1 VITVPGALQVI
12 VRTELLAFRNRAL
25 KRNPVRLA
33 AIGIILLIGAV
44 VIGGGSFTVGATAG
58 HFLTF
63 AVDPLLA
70 AAFTGLSLLMLV
82 IGFPTVIASFFVG
95 RDLLQLVVAPVRT
108 RDIFVARLAIATSA
122 NLLISGILVAGVL
135 GVGAGAGAPLPYY
148 VLAAMLIA
156 LQIIVMTSLQVI
168 LMTLILRW
176 VPARLARDVA
186 AGVAG
191 LTGAALYVGWNL
203 SLRQTFGRRGRP
215 DLSNLTGFAQRIDWL
230 PTTWPGHAL
239 SAAIDGNPAS
249 AVVWALATLVLAV
262 LLLAVAER
270 LYERTLL
277 SGMGTFGGAAIVWR
291 RRSERPA
298 TPSTATGAGSPT
310 IAIAR
315 KDWLGFRRDVRRLT
329 RLLPALLLPLG
340 YAAALSQPSRSLSGF
355 WSNVA
360 LVTFISMFMSSALA
374 SPSIPSERRGFQLLR
389 MAPLTMWQLLRAK
402 VFIAL
407 PPVLATMMIFSIAVG
422 VAGKSGVPQVLELM
436 VFGVWLAVG
445 FVSISVSGGAI
456 DPRFDATDDRR
467 AIGLVGT
474 LAAIGGSLAFALL
487 SIGALAG
494 FNFGAE
500 AATGTANLGPI
511 PSTLAVGV
519 VMISAGVLL
528 IVAGVVLTAVL
539 LWIANARLRSFE
551 ASIPAS

>member
-1 VITVPGALQVI
+1 MAGPGALQVI
-12 VRTELLAFRNRAL
+12 VGSELLAFRNRVL
-25 KRNPVRLA
+25 RRNPARLA
-33 AIGIILLIGAV
+33 AIGLILLFGAV
-44 VIGGGSFTVGATAG
+44 VIGGGAFTIGATAG

-148 VLAAMLIA
+148 VLAALLIA
-156 LQIIVMTSLQVI
+156 LQIIVITALQVI

-215 DLSNLTGFAQRIDWL
+215 DLSNLTELAQHIDWL

-239 SAAIDGNPAS
+239 SAAVDGRPGS
-249 AVVWALATLVLAV
+249 ATAWALATVVLAV
-262 LLLAVAER
+262 LLLAIAEL

-277 SGMGTFGGAAIVWR
+277 SGLGTFGGAATVWR

-298 TPSTATGAGSPT
+298 TPSRATGAGSPT

-360 LVTFISMFMSSALA
+360 LVTFLSMFMSSALA
-374 SPSIPSERRGFQLLR
+374 SPSVPSERRGFQLLR

-402 VFIAL
+402 VLIAL
-407 PPVLATMMIFSIAVG
+407 PPVVATMLVFSIAVD
-422 VAGKSGVPQVLELM
+422 VASKSGVPQGLELIA
-436 VFGVWLAVG
+436 FGLWLAIG

-456 DPRFDATDDRR
+456 DPRFDVTDDRK
-467 AIGLVGT
+467 AVGLVGT
-474 LAAIGGSLAFALL
+474 LAAIGGSLAFAVF
-487 SIGALAG
+487 SVGALAG
-494 FNFGAE
+494 FTFGAE
-500 AATGTANLGPI
+500 AATGTVDLGPI
-511 PSTLAVGV
+511 PSTPAVGV
-519 VMISAGVLL
+519 TMILGGALL
-528 IVAGVVLTAVL
+528 IVAGVMLTAVL
-539 LWIANARLRSFE
+539 LWIANARLNTFE
-551 ASIPAS
+551 ATIAAT

>member
-1 VITVPGALQVI
+1 MAGPGALQVI
-12 VRTELLAFRNRAL
+12 VGSELLAFRNRVL
-25 KRNPVRLA
+25 RRNPARLA
-33 AIGIILLIGAV
+33 AIGLILLFGAV
-44 VIGGGSFTVGATAG
+44 VIGGGAFTIGATAG

-148 VLAAMLIA
+148 VLAALLIA
-156 LQIIVMTSLQVI
+156 LQIIVITALQVI

-215 DLSNLTGFAQRIDWL
+215 DLSNLTELAQHIDWL

-239 SAAIDGNPAS
+239 SAAVDGRPGS
-249 AVVWALATLVLAV
+249 ATAWALATVVLAV
-262 LLLAVAER
+262 LLLAIAEL

-277 SGMGTFGGAAIVWR
+277 SGLGTFGGAATVWR

-298 TPSTATGAGSPT
+298 TPSRATGAGSPT

-360 LVTFISMFMSSALA
+360 LVTFLSMFMSSALA
-374 SPSIPSERRGFQLLR
+374 SPSVPSERRGFQLLR

-407 PPVLATMMIFSIAVG
+407 PPVVATMLVFSIAVD
-422 VAGKSGVPQVLELM
+422 VASKSGVPQGLELIA
-436 VFGVWLAVG
+436 FGLWLAVG

-456 DPRFDATDDRR
+456 DPRFDVTDDRK
-467 AIGLVGT
+467 AVGLVGT
-474 LAAIGGSLAFALL
+474 LAAIGGSLAFAVF
-487 SIGALAG
+487 SVGALAG
-494 FNFGAE
+494 FTFGAE
-500 AATGTANLGPI
+500 AATGTVDLGPI
-511 PSTLAVGV
+511 PSTPEVGV
-519 VMISAGVLL
+519 VMILGGVLL
-528 IVAGVVLTAVL
+528 VVAGVVLTAVL
-539 LWIANARLRSFE
+539 LWIANVRLNSFE
-551 ASIPAS
+551 ATIAAT

>member
-1 VITVPGALQVI
+1 MAGPGALQVI
-12 VRTELLAFRNRAL
+12 IGSELLAFRNRVL
-25 KRNPVRLA
+25 RRNPARLA
-33 AIGIILLIGAV
+33 AIGIILLFGAV
-44 VIGGGSFTVGATAG
+44 VIGGGSFTIGATAG

-135 GVGAGAGAPLPYY
+135 GVGAGAGAPPPYY
-148 VLAAMLIA
+148 VLAALLIA
-156 LQIIVMTSLQVI
+156 LQIIVITALQVI

-215 DLSNLTGFAQRIDWL
+215 DLSNLTGLAQHIDWL

-239 SAAIDGNPAS
+239 SAAVDGSLGS
-249 AVVWALATLVLAV
+249 AVAWALATVVLAV
-262 LLLAVAER
+262 LLLAIAEL

-277 SGMGTFGGAAIVWR
+277 SGLGTFGGAATVWR

-298 TPSTATGAGSPT
+298 TPSRATGAGSPT

-340 YAAALSQPSRSLSGF
+340 YAVALSQPSRSLSGF

-360 LVTFISMFMSSALA
+360 LVTFLSMFMSSALA
-374 SPSIPSERRGFQLLR
+374 SPSVPSERRGFQLLR

-407 PPVLATMMIFSIAVG
+407 PPVVATMLVFSIAVD
-422 VAGKSGVPQVLELM
+422 VSSKSGVPQGLELIA
-436 VFGVWLAVG
+436 FGLWLAVG

-456 DPRFDATDDRR
+456 DPRFDVTDDRK
-467 AIGLVGT
+467 AVGLVGT
-474 LAAIGGSLAFALL
+474 LAAIGGSLAFAVF

-494 FNFGAE
+494 FTFGAQ
-500 AATGTANLGPI
+500 AASGSADLGPI
-511 PSTLAVGV
+511 PSTLAVGL
-519 VMISAGVLL
+519 VMILGGVLL
-528 IVAGVVLTAVL
+528 LVAGIALTAIL
-539 LWIANARLRSFE
+539 LWIANARLNSFE
-551 ASIPAS
+551 ATIAAT